1 MDKDE
6 YIIVEK
12 LIKYNTEIR
21 EIIDNTNNPQLQLDL
36 VRVMYNIKIAIKNY
50 TFNDNDLVKLKLK
63 EMQELLEYMEHLIKE
78 LLIIKW
84 GKIYE

>member
-36 VRVMYNIKIAIKNY
+36 VRVMYNIKTAIKNY
-50 TFNDNDLVKLKLK
+50 TSNDNDLVKLKLK
-63 EMQELLEYMEHLIKE
+63 EMQELLEYMEHLIK
-78 LLIIKW
+78 
-84 GKIYE
+84 

>member
-78 LLIIKW
+78 LLIIK
-84 GKIYE
+84 